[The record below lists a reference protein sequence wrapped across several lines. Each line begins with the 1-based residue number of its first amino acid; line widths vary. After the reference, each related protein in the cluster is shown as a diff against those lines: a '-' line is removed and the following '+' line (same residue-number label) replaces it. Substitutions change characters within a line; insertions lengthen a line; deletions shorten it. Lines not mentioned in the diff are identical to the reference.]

1 MKLLLRADA
10 SPAAGAGH
18 VARMVALAE
27 EADSRGWQVAFS
39 GRLEGAGWLRSRL
52 EELAVTWLAPTP
64 ELAESKGFDAVV
76 VDHYGLGEVSD
87 RVNYG
92 GALLVSF
99 EDGAF
104 GRRRADI
111 VVDCGFEPTAR
122 PDDGSSTVLTG
133 VEYAPLRRA
142 VLEARRSRVAAAPR
156 SGTPHVLMVLGGGS
170 APTETVM
177 TLLHALRDTDFP
189 CTVDAVV
196 AGDPALPAA
205 APGQRFS
212 AVAPGPDLLDRLVG
226 TDLAVSAA
234 GVTLL
239 ELCCIGVPSAL
250 VRLVDNQAVGY
261 RAAVERGLAAG
272 LGSAEDLTGAR
283 DVLARLLADRRAR
296 ETMAAAAAAVVD
308 GRGAARVLDAVA
320 GATR

>member
-1 MKLLLRADA
+1 MRLLLRADA
-10 SPAAGAGH
+10 SPSVGAGH
-18 VARMVALAE
+18 LARMVALAE

-39 GRLEGAGWLRSRL
+39 GRIEGAGWLRSRL
-52 EELAVTWLAPTP
+52 EELAATWLAPQP
-64 ELAESKGFDAVV
+64 ALAESSGFDAVV

-111 VVDCGFEPTAR
+111 VVDCGFEPTPR
-122 PDDGSSTVLTG
+122 PDDGSPTVLTG

-142 VLEARRSRVAAAPR
+142 VLEARRRRVAVEAR
-156 SGTPHVLMVLGGGS
+156 SGTTHVLVVLGGGS
-170 APTETVM
+170 APADTVT
-177 TLLHALRDTDFP
+177 TLLRALRDTGFP

-196 AGDPALPAA
+196 AGEPAVPAVA
-205 APGQRFS
+205 RGQRFR
-212 AVAPGPDLLDRLVG
+212 AVAPGPDLPDRLAG

-283 DVLARLLADRRAR
+283 DVLARLLADRGAR
-296 ETMAAAAAAVVD
+296 ESMAAAAAAAVD
-308 GRGAARVLDAVA
+308 GKGAARVLDAVA
-320 GATR
+320 GAMR